1 MVELLPYAD
10 LFSVLQIL
18 IVFLVSAI
26 LFFTLKA
33 YRITSYSFLIA
44 FFIGFAL
51 LEISF
56 TFVLLN
62 RLFGQTG
69 IMYHGTL
76 WVHEIIQVEAFAFI
90 ASTYYFRNKNLTI
103 RSIAAMAVVFVVV
116 LFLAFYF
123 YLSFPSEIAFE
134 WRGIIGSYLYAIS
147 LGVSVYLLY
156 NVFMA
161 FTRTPEK
168 SYSAL
173 LIPAGFSTLAVTQVL
188 WVYWGITDIGTV
200 LALTNSLLLVSL
212 ALLTIAVAIIW
223 RR

>member
-1 MVELLPYAD
+1 MVEFLPYAD
-10 LFSVLQIL
+10 LFSALQIL
-18 IVFLVSAI
+18 IVFLLGTI

-33 YRITSYSFLIA
+33 YRITSYSFLIV
-44 FFIGFAL
+44 FFIGFTL

-76 WVHEIIQVEAFAFI
+76 WAHEIIQVGAFAFI

-103 RSIAAMAVVFVVV
+103 RSIAAIAVVFVAV

-147 LGVSVYLLY
+147 LGISVYLLY

-168 SYSAL
+168 PYSAL

-212 ALLTIAVAIIW
+212 TLMTIAVAIIW

>member
-18 IVFLVSAI
+18 IVFLVGTI

-44 FFIGFAL
+44 FFIGFTL

-69 IMYHGTL
+69 ILYHGTL
-76 WVHEIIQVEAFAFI
+76 WAHEIIQVGAFAFI

-103 RSIAAMAVVFVVV
+103 RSIVAMAVVFVVV

-147 LGVSVYLLY
+147 LGISVYLLY
-156 NVFMA
+156 NVFMV

-168 SYSAL
+168 SYFAL

-200 LALTNSLLLVSL
+200 LALTNLLLLVSL

>member
-18 IVFLVSAI
+18 IVFLVGAI

-33 YRITSYSFLIA
+33 YRITGYSFLVA
-44 FFIGFAL
+44 FFIGFTL

-62 RLFGQTG
+62 RLLGQTG
-69 IMYHGTL
+69 ILYHGTL
-76 WVHEIIQVEAFAFI
+76 WIHEITQVGAFAFI
-90 ASTYYFRNKNLTI
+90 ASTYYFRGKNLTVV
-103 RSIAAMAVVFVVV
+103 SIAAMTIVFVVI
-116 LFLAFYF
+116 LFLAFYI
-123 YLSFPSEIAFE
+123 YLSYPSNIAFE
-134 WRGIIGSYLYAIS
+134 WRGIIGSYLYTIS
-147 LGVSVYLLY
+147 LGASVYLLY

-168 SYSAL
+168 SYPAL
-173 LIPAGFSTLAVTQVL
+173 LIPTGFSILSVAQVL
-188 WVYWGITDIGTV
+188 WVYWGITDIGIV
-200 LALTNSLLLVSL
+200 LVFANLLLALSLGTLTL
-212 ALLTIAVAIIW
+212 AISTIW

>member
-1 MVELLPYAD
+1 M
-10 LFSVLQIL
+10 
-18 IVFLVSAI
+18 
-26 LFFTLKA
+26 
-33 YRITSYSFLIA
+33 
-44 FFIGFAL
+44 G
-51 LEISF
+51 
-56 TFVLLN
+56 
-62 RLFGQTG
+62 
-69 IMYHGTL
+69 
-76 WVHEIIQVEAFAFI
+76 AFAFI

-103 RSIAAMAVVFVVV
+103 RSIAAMAVVFVAA

>member
-1 MVELLPYAD
+1 MIELLPYAD

-18 IVFLVSAI
+18 IVFLVGAI

-44 FFIGFAL
+44 FFIGFTL

-69 IMYHGTL
+69 ILYHGTL
-76 WVHEIIQVEAFAFI
+76 WIHEITQVGAFAFI
-90 ASTYYFRNKNLTI
+90 ASTYYFTNKNLTV
-103 RSIAAMAVVFVVV
+103 RSISAMTVAFVVI
-116 LFLAFYF
+116 LSLAFSI
-123 YLSFPSEIAFE
+123 YLSYPSDISFE
-134 WRGIIGSYLYAIS
+134 WRGIIGLYLYTIS

-156 NVFMA
+156 NVFMS
-161 FTRTPEK
+161 FTRTPER
-168 SYSAL
+168 SHSAL
-173 LIPAGFSTLAVTQVL
+173 LIPAGFSILAVSQVL
-188 WVYWGITDIGTV
+188 WVYWGITDIGMVLV
-200 LALTNSLLLVSL
+200 LANLLLALSL
-212 ALLTIAVAIIW
+212 GILTLAIAIIW

>member
-18 IVFLVSAI
+18 IVFLVGTI

-33 YRITSYSFLIA
+33 YRITNYSFLIA
-44 FFIGFAL
+44 FFIGFTL

-69 IMYHGTL
+69 ILYHGTL
-76 WVHEIIQVEAFAFI
+76 WVHEIIQVGAFAFI

-134 WRGIIGSYLYAIS
+134 WRGIIGL
-147 LGVSVYLLY
+147 
-156 NVFMA
+156 
-161 FTRTPEK
+161 
-168 SYSAL
+168 
-173 LIPAGFSTLAVTQVL
+173 
-188 WVYWGITDIGTV
+188 
-200 LALTNSLLLVSL
+200 
-212 ALLTIAVAIIW
+212 
-223 RR
+223 

>member
-1 MVELLPYAD
+1 MVELLPYAE

-18 IVFLVSAI
+18 IVFLIGAI

-44 FFIGFAL
+44 FFIGFTL

-76 WVHEIIQVEAFAFI
+76 WVHEIIQLGAFAFI

-103 RSIAAMAVVFVVV
+103 RSIAAIAVVFAVV

-123 YLSFPSEIAFE
+123 YLLFPSEIAFE

-147 LGVSVYLLY
+147 LGISVYLLY
-156 NVFMA
+156 NVIMA

>member
-18 IVFLVSAI
+18 IVFLVGTI

-69 IMYHGTL
+69 ILYHGTL
-76 WVHEIIQVEAFAFI
+76 WVHEIIQVGAFAFI

-103 RSIAAMAVVFVVV
+103 RSIEAMTVVFVVV

-134 WRGIIGSYLYAIS
+134 WR
-147 LGVSVYLLY
+147 
-156 NVFMA
+156 
-161 FTRTPEK
+161 
-168 SYSAL
+168 
-173 LIPAGFSTLAVTQVL
+173 
-188 WVYWGITDIGTV
+188 
-200 LALTNSLLLVSL
+200 
-212 ALLTIAVAIIW
+212 
-223 RR
+223 